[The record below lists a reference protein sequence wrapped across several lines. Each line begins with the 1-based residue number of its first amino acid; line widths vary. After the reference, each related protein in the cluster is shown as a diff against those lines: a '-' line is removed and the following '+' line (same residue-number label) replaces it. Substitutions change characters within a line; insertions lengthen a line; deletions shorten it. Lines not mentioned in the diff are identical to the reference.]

1 MQIDHQQRVQQL
13 QDDMR
18 NKVAEYERNLKAAKE
33 DAEKSMKWSHVSS
46 YMLKAHMRML
56 NVVIMKFCVT
66 AISYIKF
73 Y

>member
-1 MQIDHQQRVQQL
+1 MQIDHQQRVRQL

-33 DAEKSMKWSHVSS
+33 GAEKSMNWSHVSS

-56 NVVIMKFCVT
+56 NVVTMKFCAT
-66 AISYIKF
+66 AILYIKF